1 MMLGKRRL
9 KTSLLVEV
17 GFMLAVWLCAWLIFD
32 APLVVIIVAIF
43 VAYGVVFFYESW
55 LDSVS
60 KRERASARRS
70 QMRATD
76 PYDLSAQAGRSLSPT
91 SGVSDVSRAQP
102 VPRARS
108 IAERLAA
115 ELNERDNTVRKEQ
128 GNEAPPEQLAP
139 SAEEVRNEPPA
150 PIPAEKPTLAH
161 REPPKP
167 APAEKPA
174 PTPRPSLET
183 RYAPDPK
190 RAPAPPQAAGWEPR
204 PKLQPTPPAEM
215 PRPKPAS
222 TAQARPEL
230 PRREPE
236 PELEEETREPEPRS
250 RLAEIA
256 AGPGARHERRPVGGW
271 NVWQLERMLAAQPR
285 GDQERTYERSLLLV
299 YLREFA
305 DSDGQLPPA
314 FDDLVLE
321 SFGDLV
327 RGPAS
332 P

>member
-17 GFMLAVWLCAWLIFD
+17 GFMLAVWLCAWLVFD
-32 APLVVIIVAIF
+32 APLVVVIVAIF

-76 PYDLSAQAGRSLSPT
+76 PYGLSAQEGRSLPST
-91 SGVSDVSRAQP
+91 SGATDVSRAQP

-108 IAERLAA
+108 IAERLAV
-115 ELNERDNTVRKEQ
+115 ELNERDNTVRMEQ
-128 GNEAPPEQLAP
+128 GNEAPLEQLAP
-139 SAEEVRNEPPA
+139 SEEEVRNEPPA
-150 PIPAEKPTLAH
+150 PIPAEKPT
-161 REPPKP
+161 P
-167 APAEKPA
+167 APTLAEKPA
-174 PTPRPSLET
+174 PALRPSLET

-222 TAQARPEL
+222 TVQARPEL

-236 PELEEETREPEPRS
+236 PEEETRELEPRS

-256 AGPGARHERRPVGGW
+256 AGPGARRKPRPVGGW
-271 NVWQLERMLAAQPR
+271 NVWQLERMLAARPR
-285 GDQERTYERSLLLV
+285 GDQESSYERSLLLV

-321 SFGDLV
+321 SFGDLI